1 MIYNGEKYITVSAIA
16 GRWGCAQQTVL
27 RYIKRGLIPGAFK
40 HNSRWYVPA
49 KTEMPVFDRMQPGP
63 KTGKAKPRRA
73 STSETYDTWL
83 NRIDEKRWSKLFL
96 EV

>member
-16 GRWGCAQQTVL
+16 GRWGCAHETVL
-27 RYIKRGLIPGAFK
+27 NYIKRGLIPGAFK
-40 HNSRWYVPA
+40 YNRMWYVPV
-49 KTEMPVFDRMQPGP
+49 KTEKPVFDKPQPGP
-63 KTGKAKPRRA
+63 KPEKAKHRRA